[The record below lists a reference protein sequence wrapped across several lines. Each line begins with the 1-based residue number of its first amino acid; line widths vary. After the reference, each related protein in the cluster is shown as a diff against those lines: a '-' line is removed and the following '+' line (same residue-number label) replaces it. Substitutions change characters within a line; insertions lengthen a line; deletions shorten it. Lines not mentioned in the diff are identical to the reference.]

1 MPREIFSRATTK
13 KGREERDLVRVV
25 RRALGHRCR
34 IAKQMEKRERERGG
48 EEEEEEKEE
57 EKER

>member
-1 MPREIFSRATTK
+1 MRFFQEQQQK
-13 KGREERDLVRVV
+13 KGREDRDLVRVV